1 MNEKKLLVEYS
12 PLDMNEVEVALGG
25 DPEVVRVKA
34 LLQQANGTNQ
44 NGRVYPKEV
53 LMREVNKYIRE
64 FVQQRRALGELDHP
78 ESTVISVKNVSH
90 NIVEMHWEG
99 DQLVGTLEILPT
111 PMGNVV
117 KNLLK
122 NRIQLGVSSRGVGSV
137 KEISEGVVE
146 VEDDFQLLGWDI
158 VSNPSVPGAFLHEG
172 VMDALKVAKQ
182 DRINELVRTFFE
194 DIAQ

>member
-1 MNEKKLLVEYS
+1 MLLVEYN
-12 PLDMNEVEVALGG
+12 PLDMMAVDEAMQGN
-25 DPEVVRVKA
+25 PEVIRVKA

-44 NGRVYPKEV
+44 NGRVYPKPV
-53 LMREVNKYIRE
+53 LMREVDKYIRE

-99 DQLVGTLEILPT
+99 DQLVGTLEILTT
-111 PMGNVV
+111 PMGNIV

-137 KEISEGVVE
+137 KEIQEGVVQ

-172 VMDALKVAKQ
+172 VMDALKVARK
-182 DRINELVRTFFE
+182 DRINELVRGIFE
-194 DIAQ
+194 ELAQ